1 MTRGYYRRDCPSNP
15 RMLRRLASRHRDH
28 PRIQRAREVLAF
40 AARRGR
46 SARLDQAAA
55 TLTLTT
61 VLSIVPLLAVALA
74 MFAVFPLFAE
84 YREAFQKLL
93 VKGLLPDQFSQS
105 ILRYLDVFTQRA
117 GGLTAF
123 GVVGLAV
130 TALLMI
136 MAIDSTL
143 NEIFRVRRSRPFGSR
158 LLVYWALITLGPLV
172 IGASLT
178 LTSYIASNSVV
189 NEARGG
195 LPSWGLD
202 LVQVVLTGFALAALY
217 VYVPYREVRWRDA
230 LIGGF
235 TAALISQA
243 VKLGFGVYVSRG
255 TVTSIYGAFAAIPLF
270 LLWVYASWLLVLF
283 GAAIAAALPELRSV
297 RFADEARAGNRFVT
311 AVRLLQVLMQAR
323 AGADPV
329 LSLDQL
335 AQAVVSFPE
344 SAEDLLRVLEKR
356 GYVAEIGG
364 ERPRH
369 WTLVVDPERANL
381 VAAFSD
387 LAVDPANGLV
397 TAKDSAL
404 APWMSEGL
412 AADWIRQPMARSLGQ
427 PQAG

>member
-1 MTRGYYRRDCPSNP
+1 
-15 RMLRRLASRHRDH
+15 
-28 PRIQRAREVLAF
+28 
-40 AARRGR
+40 
-46 SARLDQAAA
+46 
-55 TLTLTT
+55 
-61 VLSIVPLLAVALA
+61 
-74 MFAVFPLFAE
+74 
-84 YREAFQKLL
+84 
-93 VKGLLPDQFSQS
+93 
-105 ILRYLDVFTQRA
+105 
-117 GGLTAF
+117 
-123 GVVGLAV
+123 
-130 TALLMI
+130 
-136 MAIDSTL
+136 
-143 NEIFRVRRSRPFGSR
+143 
-158 LLVYWALITLGPLV
+158 
-172 IGASLT
+172 
-178 LTSYIASNSVV
+178 
-189 NEARGG
+189 

-235 TAALISQA
+235 TAALISQV

-397 TAKDSAL
+397 TTKDSAL